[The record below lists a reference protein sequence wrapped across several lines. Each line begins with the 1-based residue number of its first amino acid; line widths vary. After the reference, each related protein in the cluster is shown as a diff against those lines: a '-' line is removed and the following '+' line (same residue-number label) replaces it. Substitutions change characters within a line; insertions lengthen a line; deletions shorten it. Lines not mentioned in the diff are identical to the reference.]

1 MEFGLLE
8 MQVIALIG
16 LLGIASLAA
25 WSSAVL
31 WRRQRA
37 LEEALSSLAL
47 QVAALREP
55 HSLSV
60 QEENEPAEAAPAVA
74 HLIDLLKAADRSTL
88 ETVLRPPLDLPRT
101 PAIDIDDTGTTTP
114 RFGFAAGHQRAGW
127 EA

>member
-1 MEFGLLE
+1 MEFGLPE

-37 LEEALSSLAL
+37 LEEALSTLARQIAPL
-47 QVAALREP
+47 CEP
-55 HSLSV
+55 HHRSAE
-60 QEENEPAEAAPAVA
+60 EENESAEAAPAVA

-114 RFGFAAGHQRAGW
+114 RFGFVAGHQKAGW